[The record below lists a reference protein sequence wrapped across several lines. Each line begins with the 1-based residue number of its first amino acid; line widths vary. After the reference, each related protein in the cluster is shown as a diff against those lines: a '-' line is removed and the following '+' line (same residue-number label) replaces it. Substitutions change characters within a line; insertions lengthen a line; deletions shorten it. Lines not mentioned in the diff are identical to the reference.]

1 MTFTDENVSPT
12 MNGFLIIAN
21 IINIIYNIPQ
31 IVKTYKTKSTK
42 DFSSWF
48 IFMRIIGNI
57 IWVAYA
63 FDVNSIQLIIN
74 SLVTVLASLFIGY
87 YKYLELR
94 KEYREKRVLLRNEN
108 NLTEPMISSSNEQE
122 QEDVILD
129 FRKEYTPTTRVDTH
143 ILATHTLATHI
154 LATHTQQFDEDM
166 LNELSIYNTANYI
179 NYP

>member
-31 IVKTYKTKSTK
+31 VVKTYKTKSTK

-48 IFMRIIGNI
+48 IFMRIIGNT

-94 KEYREKRVLLRNEN
+94 KEYREKRILLRNEN

-129 FRKEYTPTTRVDTH
+129 FRKEYTPTLPT
-143 ILATHTLATHI
+143 LATHTHTVATHNP
-154 LATHTQQFDEDM
+154 QFDEDI

>member
-48 IFMRIIGNI
+48 IFMRIIGNT

-74 SLVTVLASLFIGY
+74 SLVTVLASVFIGY

-108 NLTEPMISSSNEQE
+108 NLTEPMISSSNEQQQQE
-122 QEDVILD
+122 QEEDVILD
-129 FRKEYTPTTRVDTH
+129 FRKEYMPIPIV
-143 ILATHTLATHI
+143 ATHTP
-154 LATHTQQFDEDM
+154 QFDEDM
-166 LNELSIYNTANYI
+166 FNELSIYNTANYI

>member
-48 IFMRIIGNI
+48 IFMRIIGNT

-74 SLVTVLASLFIGY
+74 SLVTVLASIFIGY

-108 NLTEPMISSSNEQE
+108 NLTEPMISSCNEQE

-129 FRKEYTPTTRVDTH
+129 FRKEYTHTPIVATVATLATH
-143 ILATHTLATHI
+143 THTLATH
-154 LATHTQQFDEDM
+154 TPQFDEDM